1 MEKPLDRGQIAIM
14 PDTQSPTPAP
24 SKSILTSRTFAG
36 LALIALPL
44 LAKPLGYTL
53 DDAATQALVENIF
66 QIIGLAVAAYGRL
79 KASKTVTLTGPV
91 AAPNAAAAKS
101 ARREEGSTLSET
113 ASALAG
119 TILGILF
126 AILALAYLTGCATTT
141 RSGRVT
147 NAVLLTA
154 GKFAGKVLIASVANA
169 ASDRAKGLQLDYA
182 ASASAGL
189 WANMDSVVTS
199 ADIERVIAA
208 YAGPAAPALAAPL
221 AAQFDAVQPRTPA
234 DRSALVDSMARGI
247 SDAAAL
253 LAPQGREGK

>member
-1 MEKPLDRGQIAIM
+1 M
-14 PDTQSPTPAP
+14 PDTTPPTPAP
-24 SKSILTSRTFAG
+24 SKSIFTSRTFAG

-66 QIIGLAVAAYGRL
+66 QIIGIAVAAYGRL
-79 KASKTVTLTGPV
+79 KAAKVITVTGSP
-91 AAPNAAAAKS
+91 AKS
-101 ARREEGSTLSET
+101 AAALLAAFFLGF
-113 ASALAG
+113 SAL
-119 TILGILF
+119 
-126 AILALAYLTGCATTT
+126 YLSACATTT

-189 WANMDSVVTS
+189 WANMNNVVTS

-208 YAGPAAPALAAPL
+208 YAGPVAPAMSAPL

-253 LAPQGREGK
+253 LAPQGKEGK